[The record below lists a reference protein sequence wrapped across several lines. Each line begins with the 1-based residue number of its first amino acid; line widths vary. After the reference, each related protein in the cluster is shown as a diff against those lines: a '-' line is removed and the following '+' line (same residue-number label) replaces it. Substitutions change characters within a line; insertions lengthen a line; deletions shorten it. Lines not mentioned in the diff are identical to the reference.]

1 MLLFE
6 YPKCSTCQKAKKYL
20 ESKNFNYKSR
30 NIVIDKLNVYE
41 LDRLIQK
48 SGKDINKFFNTS
60 GLKYKEL
67 KLKDKIQTMSYEEKL
82 QVLSSDGML
91 VKRPLLELDDSVL
104 IGFKELID
112 AFESLSENGYFIF
125 AYVLQDGFYHFFMEF
140 SVMVVGFFAFWG

>member
-6 YPKCSTCQKAKKYL
+6 YPRCSTCQKAKKYL
-20 ESKNFNYKSR
+20 ETKNFNFEVR
-30 NIVIDKLNVYE
+30 NIVIDKLNVNE
-41 LDRLIQK
+41 LDTLIQK

-91 VKRPLLELDDSVL
+91 VKRPLLELDDIVL
-104 IGFKELID
+104 IGFKEKEWNNI
-112 AFESLSENGYFIF
+112 
-125 AYVLQDGFYHFFMEF
+125 
-140 SVMVVGFFAFWG
+140 

>member
-20 ESKNFNYKSR
+20 ESKNFNYKIR

-67 KLKDKIQTMSYEEKL
+67 TLKDTIQTMSYQEKL
-82 QVLSSDGML
+82 HVLSSDGML

-104 IGFKELID
+104 IGFKEKEWNTI
-112 AFESLSENGYFIF
+112 
-125 AYVLQDGFYHFFMEF
+125 
-140 SVMVVGFFAFWG
+140 

>member
-6 YPKCSTCQKAKKYL
+6 YPRCSTCQKAKKYL
-20 ESKNFNYKSR
+20 ESKNFNFGVR
-30 NIVIDKLNVYE
+30 NIVIDKLNINE

-104 IGFKELID
+104 IGFKEKEWNTI
-112 AFESLSENGYFIF
+112 
-125 AYVLQDGFYHFFMEF
+125 
-140 SVMVVGFFAFWG
+140 